1 VVKKVDGNRRS
12 PEHLRLVPGYSF
24 IKPGKDAFSNVEL
37 DDFLRKNGITHLFLA
52 GSDGVTSIKQTA
64 RSALDLGYRVTFI
77 QDGIFTAFESKWV
90 LNSFE
95 SEAAFA
101 IASEEFA
108 EFAVAVRQASE
119 ARRRSHER
127 DLATRL
133 VTPVTR

>member
-1 VVKKVDGNRRS
+1 
-12 PEHLRLVPGYSF
+12 LVPGYSF

-37 DDFLRKNGITHLFLA
+37 DDFLRKNGITHLFLV

-77 QDGIFTAFESKWV
+77 QDGIFTAFESKWGRV
-90 LNSFE
+90 MNSFE

-101 IASEEFA
+101 ITSEEFA

-127 DLATRL
+127 DLAIRL